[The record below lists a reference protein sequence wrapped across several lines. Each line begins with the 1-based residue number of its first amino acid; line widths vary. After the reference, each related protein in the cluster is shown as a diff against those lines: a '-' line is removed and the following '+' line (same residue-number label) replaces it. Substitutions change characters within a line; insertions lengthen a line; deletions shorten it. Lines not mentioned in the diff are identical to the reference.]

1 MVWLCI
7 ANGLTLFFYSYAVF
21 KADGRPF
28 WRSFLILCRPMI
40 IAFAMAS
47 ATKVM
52 LEMSGDAIGGPIMQ
66 LAVAG
71 LFGAVLYAVMIV
83 PVEWT
88 LLKDLVQSI
97 RRSRLAKA

>member
-1 MVWLCI
+1 M
-7 ANGLTLFFYSYAVF
+7 
-21 KADGRPF
+21 
-28 WRSFLILCRPMI
+28 RSMASQPSAETASSRLQNAWAPV
-40 IAFAMAS
+40 AFAMAS